1 MKKTS
6 ALIIVFIFIVALFT
20 TPVLAVLEPST
31 DSYVTDKAGV
41 LTSTTKNE
49 IDEANG
55 YLEEYCDGAQIAVVT
70 VDFLEEGYDTEQYAN
85 LLFNN
90 WGVGS
95 ATHNNGM
102 LLLLVTDE
110 YTGWLAVGAGIYN
123 AMDANEMGTMLNDYF
138 WSYVDLSDYDT
149 AVSGTFFQ
157 LINWYEGYYGV
168 SLTTN
173 PGANYPSS
181 ETVTDPNANYNNSY
195 DTGYDGYYSGY
206 GIFGS
211 LFSSGIIFF
220 FIVLFIVMSAFNSV
234 GRRRHYRT
242 YGVWPMFWFF
252 GPRGPMRGPRNPF
265 DPNGPH
271 APPNNFNSRG
281 PGGFG
286 GFGGGHSSG
295 GGFGGGGFG
304 GFGGGHSSGGGFGRR

>member
-1 MKKTS
+1 MRKTS
-6 ALIIVFIFIVALFT
+6 VLIIVFIFIAALFI
-20 TPVLAVLEPST
+20 TPALAVLEPSD

-49 IDEANG
+49 IDELNG
-55 YLEEYCDGAQIAVVT
+55 YLEEYCEGAQIAVVT
-70 VDFLEEGYDTEQYAN
+70 VDYLEEGYDSEQYAN

-110 YTGWLAVGAGIYN
+110 YKGWLAVGAGIYN
-123 AMDANEMGTMLNDYF
+123 AMDANEMNAIFDDYF
-138 WSYVDLSDYDT
+138 WNYVDRDEYDT
-149 AVSGTFFQ
+149 AVSGTFSQ
-157 LINWYEGYYGV
+157 LIGWYEGYYGV
-168 SLTTN
+168 SLTSN
-173 PGANYPSS
+173 PGASYPSS
-181 ETVTDPNANYNNSY
+181 GTVSEPVEN
-195 DTGYDGYYSGY
+195 DGYYGGY
-206 GIFGS
+206 GLFGS
-211 LFSSGIIFF
+211 GITFFVILMIIFS
-220 FIVLFIVMSAFNSV
+220 VFNSL
-234 GRRRHYRT
+234 GRRRYYRS

-265 DPNGPH
+265 DPNR
-271 APPNNFNSRG
+271 PPNDFDGRG
-281 PGGFG
+281 PGGGFG
-286 GFGGGHSSG
+286 GFGGGSSG